1 MTATIIFSGLIILPF
16 LFESYTFYLYK
27 MGEPSFFTF
36 SGARLWV
43 FLGAELLSGF
53 IMGRAIRLYWSAG
66 LITIATGV
74 LIALLYNFCD
84 DRQCYYAGP
93 DGIGAIRLGIPLFS
107 AATVGLCMGERSRKT
122 PRIPG
127 KSFAAI
133 LFGTTTAIFIGYYP
147 IALLFETFMP
157 IHSGMLILV
166 FASTLPFFFS
176 GIVTCL
182 FSGQAKKAAIISTI
196 AAWAVLSALFGDLHS
211 EPIQLLIIVLAAGI
225 SSTILGL
232 VIGARLM
239 SGARKEISATI
250 ISTSII
256 VSFAIGSTHP
266 FLDAPMN
273 MSLDGRDGLIAT
285 PTYYAGAY
293 HQSDKYFA
301 TKRIEAEISFE
312 RPNDTGTEFL
322 FAGIGAQSPNCCKDG
337 LDYGYRADILF
348 SDSRVLLVARAWET
362 CDMNIACSGFPWI
375 STMHQ
380 ATVPLTEDSLSSGVM
395 LAMEWQQDGR
405 TVNWYYRSNAGNWT
419 EYSSFLTPDI
429 ENPYFN
435 LGVIDVGNPFWNPD
449 TGKAFFYQAG
459 VSRPEKISL
468 RDEAVTIKCPA
479 YYDSQGVKHCAEMK
493 PILTDNSHWKVLW
506 KWGLQDRNS
515 AVTIQGSDVRIE
527 STTATFKPTN

>member
-1 MTATIIFSGLIILPF
+1 MLPTWTLAAAIFSGIVILP
-16 LFESYTFYLYK
+16 LVFESYTFYLYTI
-27 MGEPSFFTF
+27 GEPSFFTF

-43 FLGAELLSGF
+43 FLAVELLLGF
-53 IMGRAIRLYWSAG
+53 FMGRVIRLHWSAG

-93 DGIGAIRLGIPLFS
+93 DGIGAIRMGILLFS
-107 AATVGLCMGERSRKT
+107 AAIVGLCMGERSRKA

-127 KSFAAI
+127 KFFEAI
-133 LFGTTTAIFIGYYP
+133 LFGTTIALFVGYFP
-147 IALLFETFMP
+147 MALLFGTSMP
-157 IHSGMLILV
+157 IHLGLLILA
-166 FASTLPFFFS
+166 FASTLPFFLS
-176 GIVTCL
+176 GIVTYL
-182 FSGQAKKAAIISTI
+182 FSGQAKRPGIISAI
-196 AAWAVLSALFGDLHS
+196 AAWTVLSALFGGLRPES
-211 EPIQLLIIVLAAGI
+211 LPLLAIVLAAGI
-225 SSTILGL
+225 SSTILGHA
-232 VIGARLM
+232 IAAQLM
-239 SGARKEISATI
+239 SRARKEISAI
-250 ISTSII
+250 ITFTSIV
-256 VSFAIGSTHP
+256 VSFVIGSTHP

-301 TKRIEAEISFE
+301 TKRIEAEINFE
-312 RPNDTGTEFL
+312 RPYDRGIEFL
-322 FAGIGAQSPNCCKDG
+322 SAGIGAQSPNCCKDG

-380 ATVPLTEDSLSSGVM
+380 ATVPLSEDSLSSGVM

-405 TVNWYYRSNAGNWT
+405 TVNWYYRNGAGNWT

-435 LGVIDVGNPFWNPD
+435 LGVIDVGNPFWNPE

-459 VSRPEKISL
+459 VSRSDQVSL
-468 RDEAVTIKCPA
+468 KQAVTIKCPA
-479 YYDSQGVKHCAEMK
+479 YYDNQGIKHCVEMA
-493 PILTDNSHWKVLW
+493 PILTGNSHWKVLW
-506 KWGLQDRNS
+506 KWGLQDQYGK
-515 AVTIQGSDVRIE
+515 VTIHGTDVRIGLD
-527 STTATFKPTN
+527 